1 MIVDE
6 KYSLL
11 NKENLSQPIQMHLSQ
26 KQQTFPKFFCGF
38 LKSGLN
44 FKRFE
49 KKMTLI
55 ADVYPKLRTP
65 I

>member
-1 MIVDE
+1 
-6 KYSLL
+6 
-11 NKENLSQPIQMHLSQ
+11 MHLSQ
-26 KQQTFPKFFCGF
+26 KQQTFSKFFCGF